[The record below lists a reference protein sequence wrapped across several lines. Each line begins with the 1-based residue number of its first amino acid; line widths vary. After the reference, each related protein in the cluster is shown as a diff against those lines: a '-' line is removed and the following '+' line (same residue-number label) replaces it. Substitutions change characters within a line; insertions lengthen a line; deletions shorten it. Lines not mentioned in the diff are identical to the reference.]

1 MGKTGIPA
9 RGSPDIQSDISDI
22 FINIIHDINVFPVS
36 GRRWQP
42 DITRHI
48 RPRTRHFSPEWTMDE
63 PQNPIAT
70 RDEQRT
76 PYPAQG
82 QEMDSPSRRLNLP
95 VSRTCRLPLTAGRL
109 HLVARQGGNP
119 GSGREEWGSVGV
131 PQDVQQEMWIKK
143 RTTDGG
149 SWLVVRILKGD
160 LHCNP
165 IHRDVKMT
173 LAR

>member
-1 MGKTGIPA
+1 MGKSGIPA

-22 FINIIHDINVFPVS
+22 FCYNVFFILSFPVS

-48 RPRTRHFSPEWTMDE
+48 RSRTRHFSQNG
-63 PQNPIAT
+63 PQNSIIT

-76 PYPAQG
+76 PYTAQG
-82 QEMDSPSRRLNLP
+82 QEMDSLSRRLNLP
-95 VSRTCRLPLTAGRL
+95 VSRTCCLPLTAGRL

-119 GSGREEWGSVGV
+119 GSGRWAWGAAVV

-165 IHRDVKMT
+165 IHRDVKMAS
-173 LAR
+173 AR